1 MMMILVMMKSENSWM
16 NKIGSEKG
24 EITMT
29 KYYLCKEIA
38 TLAEHQR
45 IRAEK
50 VLHKRVTQ
58 WDGGDIL
65 NVVFDG
71 EIQSRIDWDP
81 EELGA
86 YDTVEDA
93 KEAAHVQ
100 SLKCSVKAHGSGL
113 ELVAYYIDEREAFD
127 DGTWEEFGQYDLP
140 RDVVEEEVPDR
151 EKDVNAFAEYLYR
164 HGYDAC
170 DICKL
175 REAYDLSEVEED
187 AVYSMLQSLYNN
199 DQRILDKYYGKL
211 CAF

>member
-1 MMMILVMMKSENSWM
+1 
-16 NKIGSEKG
+16 
-24 EITMT
+24 MT

-50 VLHKRVTQ
+50 VLYKRVTQ

-65 NVVFDG
+65 SVVFDG
-71 EIQSRIDWDP
+71 EIQNRIDWDP
-81 EELGA
+81 DELGV
-86 YDTVEDA
+86 YDTLEEA
-93 KEAAHVQ
+93 QEAARMQ
-100 SLKCSVKAHGSGL
+100 ELKCRANVCGSNL
-113 ELVAYYIDEREAFD
+113 DLVAYYISERSEYY
-127 DGTWEEFGQYDLP
+127 EEYGQYSLP
-140 RDVVEEEVPDR
+140 REVVEEEVPDR
-151 EKDVNAFAEYLYR
+151 EKDIDAFAEYLYR
-164 HGYDAC
+164 QGYDAC

>member
-1 MMMILVMMKSENSWM
+1 
-16 NKIGSEKG
+16 
-24 EITMT
+24 MT

-71 EIQSRIDWDP
+71 DIQNRIDWMP
-81 EELGA
+81 ETFGEYSMLEEA
-86 YDTVEDA
+86 Q
-93 KEAAHVQ
+93 EAARIQ
-100 SLKCSVKAHGSGL
+100 ELKCSAQFCGSSL
-113 ELVAYYIDEREAFD
+113 NLVAYYISEREML
-127 DGTWEEFGQYDLP
+127 DGSDEGDYEEYGQYSLP
-140 RDVVEEEVPDR
+140 REVVKEEVPDR
-151 EKDVNAFAEYLYR
+151 EKDIDVFAEYLYR
-164 HGYDAC
+164 QGYDAC

-187 AVYSMLQSLYNN
+187 AVYSMLQSLY
-199 DQRILDKYYGKL
+199 DRDERILNKYYGK
-211 CAF
+211 FRGF

>member
-1 MMMILVMMKSENSWM
+1 MMMILVMMKSENFWM

-100 SLKCSVKAHGSGL
+100 GLKCSARAYGSGL
-113 ELVAYYIDEREAFD
+113 ELVAYYIDEREVFD

-140 RDVVEEEVPDR
+140 RVTVEEEVPDKG
-151 EKDVNAFAEYLYR
+151 EDIEAFAEYLYK

-170 DICKL
+170 DIDKIRKIYSL
-175 REAYDLSEVEED
+175 TEEEEEKI
-187 AVYSMLQSLYNN
+187 YGSLKSLYNR
-199 DQRILDKYYGKL
+199 DKWILDKHYGK
-211 CAF
+211 FRSF